1 MIAAYPQLVQN
12 IMLTP
17 HKLKLLQVGYVPKF
31 QCKIEKDLCGYCTSC
46 DNDNLLLIL
55 RKLNKTKVLG

>member
-17 HKLKLLQVGYVPKF
+17 AKLKLLQVGYVPKF
-31 QCKIEKDLCGYCTSC
+31 
-46 DNDNLLLIL
+46 
-55 RKLNKTKVLG
+55 